1 MNNYKIKYNELKT
14 SEFLYLWESVG
25 NNAPSPEQ
33 VELAIKNTLFRVS
46 IYDNNEI
53 IGMARIIGDK
63 GLCYYIKDVV
73 VLPKYQKQGI
83 GKKLIEEI
91 LKYVND
97 NGIKDT
103 EIFVELCAM
112 PSVIPFYEK
121 LGFAANEAQRLK
133 MMYRVK

>member
-1 MNNYKIKYNELKT
+1 MLLYKRCSCEIRE
-14 SEFLYLWESVG
+14 
-25 NNAPSPEQ
+25 
-33 VELAIKNTLFRVS
+33 
-46 IYDNNEI
+46 IY
-53 IGMARIIGDK
+53 
-63 GLCYYIKDVV
+63 
-73 VLPKYQKQGI
+73 VLPEYQKQGI

-133 MMYRVK
+133 MRYRVK